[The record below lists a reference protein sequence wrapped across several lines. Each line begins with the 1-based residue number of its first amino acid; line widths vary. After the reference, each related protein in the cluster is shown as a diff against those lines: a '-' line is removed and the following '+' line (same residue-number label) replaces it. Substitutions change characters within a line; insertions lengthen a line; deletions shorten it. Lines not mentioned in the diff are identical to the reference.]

1 MCEHMMW
8 GQTYGG
14 SSGVPLVMLG
24 TFLSFVLLAVL
35 IWPMAHWLRGKAM
48 LGTFQEP
55 QPRDE
60 PYTGFEFSGSALETS
75 QEGHARDSIDLFSS
89 EHAELAPGNSVHD
102 DELQNMYRPVNN
114 HGATRSGESRDV

>member
-1 MCEHMMW
+1 
-8 GQTYGG
+8 
-14 SSGVPLVMLG
+14 MLLG
-24 TFLSFVLLAVL
+24 ILLSAVLLAGV
-35 IWPMAHWLRGKAM
+35 IWSMARWSPGKAM

-60 PYTGFEFSGSALETS
+60 PYTSFEFSGSTFETS
-75 QEGHARDSIDLFSS
+75 QEG
-89 EHAELAPGNSVHD
+89 HAELAPGNSVHD

>member
-1 MCEHMMW
+1 MMW
-8 GQTYGG
+8 GQTYGS

-35 IWPMAHWLRGKAM
+35 IWPMAHWLRRKAM

-60 PYTGFEFSGSALETS
+60 PYTGFEFSGSALEMS
-75 QEGHARDSIDLFSS
+75 QEGHARDEIDLFSS

>member
-1 MCEHMMW
+1 MMW
-8 GQTYGG
+8 GQTYGS

-24 TFLSFVLLAVL
+24 TFLSFVLLAVV

-48 LGTFQEP
+48 PVALHEP

-75 QEGHARDSIDLFSS
+75 QEGHAHDGIDLFSS
-89 EHAELAPGNSVHD
+89 GHAELAPGNSVNE

-114 HGATRSGESRDV
+114 HGANHSGESRHV